1 MRDKEKLKKDGE
13 LEKRWRRKS
22 TEGGKTRRKT
32 ERDEKEERKDRDC
45 SLHQW
50 ARCRWCKCHIVHLER
65 NKQTLLNV
73 KQSKNVKKNQNYPG
87 GFCEEPSCFSASS
100 SSLPVASGPGPIE

>member
-13 LEKRWRRKS
+13 VEKRWRRKS

-45 SLHQW
+45 SLH
-50 ARCRWCKCHIVHLER
+50 
-65 NKQTLLNV
+65 
-73 KQSKNVKKNQNYPG
+73 
-87 GFCEEPSCFSASS
+87 
-100 SSLPVASGPGPIE
+100 